1 MPDDLESA
9 RARVKV
15 LRESLEN
22 HNYRYYV
29 LDQPEISDTEYDRL
43 FRELQKLE
51 RLYPGLQSPQSPTQ
65 RVGGEPLPEFGGVEH
80 GIPMLSLGNAFSEE
94 EMQAFD
100 RRVREASGDATVE
113 YSAEPKFDGLA
124 VSLRYEH
131 GAFVRGATR
140 GDGSRGEDVTGNL
153 RTVRAIPLALR
164 SPFPEVLEVRGEV
177 LMFRADFEAM
187 NERQRSAGEKE
198 FVNPRNAAAGSL
210 RQLDPRITARRPLR
224 FFAYGIGEV
233 VGGGAQSRHSEIM
246 DWVASLG
253 MPVSAER
260 KVVSGLTGMLDY
272 HRTMAVRRPGL
283 PYDID
288 GVVLKVNSLSLQE
301 KLGFLSRAPRF
312 AVAHKFPAEE
322 AITEISDIDV
332 QVGRTGTL
340 TPVARLKAVF
350 VGGVT
355 VTNATLH
362 NEDEI
367 RRKDIW
373 RGDRVVVRR
382 AGDVI
387 PEVVRVAEP
396 GHRRSDDRFV
406 MPGACPVCGSAVVRV
421 EGESAARCS
430 GGLFCAAQRKQALL
444 HFASRRAMD
453 IDGLGDKI
461 VEQLVDK
468 SLAMT
473 PADVYGLK
481 FENLADLERMG
492 SKSANNLLESI
503 NASRGRPIAR
513 LVFALGIPGIG
524 EEVAKV
530 LVRHFETLDALID
543 ADWTDI
549 GEKKKAILKE
559 NAARKRRGEPP
570 LPQLL
575 EGVGPELMNSLSMFF
590 SEERNRAVIMAL
602 KREVSPGAEAPVRDS
617 RLTGKIFVLTG
628 TLPTMTRDQAKS
640 LIEGMGG
647 KVTGS
652 VSSKTDFVLSGD
664 EAGGKLDKA
673 RSLGIPVLDESSFMK
688 LLTPDSEKETK

>member
-29 LDQPEISDTEYDRL
+29 LDQPEISDAEYDRL
-43 FRELQKLE
+43 FRELQELE

-100 RRVREASGDATVE
+100 RRVREASGDTTVE

-124 VSLRYEH
+124 VSLRYER

-260 KVVSGLTGMLDY
+260 KVVSGLAGMLDY

-283 PYDID
+283 PYEI
-288 GVVLKVNSLSLQE
+288 G
-301 KLGFLSRAPRF
+301 RAH
-312 AVAHKFPAEE
+312 V
-322 AITEISDIDV
+322 
-332 QVGRTGTL
+332 
-340 TPVARLKAVF
+340 
-350 VGGVT
+350 
-355 VTNATLH
+355 
-362 NEDEI
+362 
-367 RRKDIW
+367 
-373 RGDRVVVRR
+373 
-382 AGDVI
+382 
-387 PEVVRVAEP
+387 
-396 GHRRSDDRFV
+396 
-406 MPGACPVCGSAVVRV
+406 
-421 EGESAARCS
+421 
-430 GGLFCAAQRKQALL
+430 
-444 HFASRRAMD
+444 
-453 IDGLGDKI
+453 
-461 VEQLVDK
+461 
-468 SLAMT
+468 
-473 PADVYGLK
+473 
-481 FENLADLERMG
+481 
-492 SKSANNLLESI
+492 
-503 NASRGRPIAR
+503 
-513 LVFALGIPGIG
+513 
-524 EEVAKV
+524 
-530 LVRHFETLDALID
+530 
-543 ADWTDI
+543 
-549 GEKKKAILKE
+549 
-559 NAARKRRGEPP
+559 
-570 LPQLL
+570 
-575 EGVGPELMNSLSMFF
+575 
-590 SEERNRAVIMAL
+590 
-602 KREVSPGAEAPVRDS
+602 
-617 RLTGKIFVLTG
+617 
-628 TLPTMTRDQAKS
+628 
-640 LIEGMGG
+640 
-647 KVTGS
+647 
-652 VSSKTDFVLSGD
+652 
-664 EAGGKLDKA
+664 
-673 RSLGIPVLDESSFMK
+673 
-688 LLTPDSEKETK
+688 